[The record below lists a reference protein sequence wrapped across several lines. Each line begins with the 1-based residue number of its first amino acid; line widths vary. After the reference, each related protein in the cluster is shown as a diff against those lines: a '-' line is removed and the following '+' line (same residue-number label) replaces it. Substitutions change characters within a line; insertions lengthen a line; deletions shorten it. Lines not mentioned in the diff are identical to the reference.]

1 MWTPALLTVAAL
13 AVALHASPGLAV
25 DADSVHL
32 RILAIN
38 DFHGQLE
45 PPGATGRIAGVD
57 VGGATYLASHVAALR
72 AGATHSIVVSAGDLI
87 NASPFTSALF
97 RDEPTIEAMDALGLA
112 LNGVGNHEFDEGVDE
127 LVRMQRGG
135 CHPVDGCQFGE
146 TFGGAR
152 FAFLAGNV
160 TREGSGETLFP
171 PYAVRTFDGIPVAF
185 IGMTLANTG
194 SMVSPSGVRGWRFGD
209 EAQTANALARELR
222 GRGIEAIVLLLHEG
236 GHAGGGVDECPALS
250 GPIARIMPRLDP
262 AIDVVISGHTHQA
275 YNCRI
280 GGRVLT
286 SAGSHGRVIT
296 QLDLTLDRATR
307 DVRAVQAVNR
317 LVTQDIVPH
326 EPVAAIVAKARALA
340 GQRDRLVGR
349 AQGPILRTGLLAQEI
364 AAGSSG
370 ESALGN
376 LIADAQLHAT
386 RAPERGGAQIAF
398 TNPGGVRASLV
409 PREDGSVLFSQLFAV
424 HPFGN
429 DLVTLTLT
437 GAQIRE
443 LLEQQFTG
451 YRNGQTAPRVLQ
463 PSAGFR
469 YVWRSSAAP
478 GQRVGSVTL
487 DGRELDPQAA
497 YRVTVNSYLADGGD
511 RFSVFNGARDPVR
524 GMVDVD
530 ALEAYFREVS
540 PVDPPA
546 LERIERRD

>member
-97 RDEPTIEAMDALGLA
+97 HDEPTIETMDVLGLE

-127 LVRMQRGG
+127 LLRMQRGG
-135 CHPVDGCQFGE
+135 CHPADGCQFRE
-146 TFGGAR
+146 TFSGAR
-152 FAFLAGNV
+152 FPFLAANV
-160 TREGSGETLFP
+160 AREGTGETLFP
-171 PYAVRTFDGIPVAF
+171 AYAVRVFDGVPVAF

-194 SMVSPSGVRGWRFGD
+194 SMVSPSGVRGWRFRD
-209 EAQTANALARELR
+209 EAQTANTLARELR
-222 GRGIEAIVLLLHEG
+222 EQGIEAIVLLIHEG

-250 GPIARIMPRLDP
+250 GPIAAIARKLDP

-280 GGRVLT
+280 DGRVLT

-307 DVRAVQAVNR
+307 DVRAAEAVNR
-317 LVTQDIVPH
+317 LVTQDVAAH
-326 EPVAAIVAKARALA
+326 EPVAAIVAKAKELA
-340 GQRDRLVGR
+340 DQRDRVVGW
-349 AQGPILRTGLLAQEI
+349 AQGPILRTGLLSQEVT
-364 AAGSSG
+364 AGSTG

-398 TNPGGVRASLV
+398 TNPGGVRVNLV
-409 PREDGSVLFSQLFAV
+409 PREDGSVLYSQLFAV
-424 HPFGN
+424 HPFNN
-429 DLVTLTLT
+429 DLVTVTLT

-451 YRNGQTAPRVLQ
+451 YRNGQQAPRVLQ

-469 YVWRSSAAP
+469 YAWRASAAP
-478 GQRVGSVTL
+478 GQRVVSVTL

-511 RFSVFNGARDPVR
+511 RFSVFSEGREPVR

-530 ALEAYFREVS
+530 ALEAYFKEFS
-540 PVDPPA
+540 PVSAPA
-546 LERIERRD
+546 LGRIERRD

>member
-1 MWTPALLTVAAL
+1 MRTPALLAFAALVAA
-13 AVALHASPGLAV
+13 VHALPGLAAG
-25 DADSVHL
+25 ADSVHV

-38 DFHGQLE
+38 DFHGALE
-45 PPGATGRIAGVD
+45 PPGALGRIGGVD
-57 VGGATYLASHVAALR
+57 VGGAAYLASHVAALR
-72 AGATHSIVVSAGDLI
+72 AGAAHSIVVSAGDLI

-97 RDEPTIEAMDALGLA
+97 RDEPTIEAMDALGLE

-135 CHPVDGCQFGE
+135 CHPVDGCQFRE
-146 TFGGAR
+146 SFDGAR
-152 FAFLAGNV
+152 FAFLAANV
-160 TREGSGETLFP
+160 IREGSGETLFP

-262 AIDVVISGHTHQA
+262 AIDMVISGHTHQA

-280 GGRVLT
+280 DGRVLT

-326 EPVAAIVAKARALA
+326 ERVAAIVAKAKALA

-376 LIADAQLHAT
+376 LIADAQLRAT

-409 PREDGSVLFSQLFAV
+409 PREDGSVLYSQLFAV

-451 YRNGQTAPRVLQ
+451 YRNGQNAPRVLQ

-478 GQRVGSVTL
+478 GQRVASVTL
-487 DGRELDPQAA
+487 DGREMDPQAA

-511 RFSVFNGARDPVR
+511 RFSVFNEARDPVR

-530 ALEAYFREVS
+530 ALEAYFRDFS
-540 PVDPPA
+540 PLDPPA
-546 LERIERRD
+546 LGRIERRD